1 MGGSRTAPTGSWGCS
16 ILRVVSQ
23 ASYGPVRSCAL
34 EQRFAY
40 AQTPWGLVRNQP
52 PHGAHDLNATTHAV
66 FGVAALAGAGLVLG
80 TDPPAY
86 AYPVAIVAAWLPDVD
101 NPRSTL
107 GNGLSRVKNPVLNAL
122 IRPFSWALRTTSF
135 VLVRTV
141 GHRTLTH
148 SILGVVLFSLPIL
161 LFLGGFPNLSLALV
175 AGYASHVFADA
186 LNTRGVPLLWP
197 VGRPFRLLP
206 GGVRSGGAVEVA
218 VALLAL
224 AFTLYALLLLYP
236 ALRGVIGL
244 QPL

>member
-1 MGGSRTAPTGSWGCS
+1 M
-16 ILRVVSQ
+16 
-23 ASYGPVRSCAL
+23 
-34 EQRFAY
+34 
-40 AQTPWGLVRNQP
+40 
-52 PHGAHDLNATTHAV
+52 NATTHAV
-66 FGVAALAGAGLVLG
+66 FGVAALAGSALVLG

-86 AYPVAIVAAWLPDVD
+86 VYPAAVAAAWLPDVD

-122 IRPFSWALRTTSF
+122 TRPFSWALKTTSF

-148 SILGVVLFSLPIL
+148 SLLGILLFSLPVW

-197 VGRPFRLLP
+197 VGKPFRLLP
-206 GGVRSGGAVEVA
+206 GGVKSGGAVEVG